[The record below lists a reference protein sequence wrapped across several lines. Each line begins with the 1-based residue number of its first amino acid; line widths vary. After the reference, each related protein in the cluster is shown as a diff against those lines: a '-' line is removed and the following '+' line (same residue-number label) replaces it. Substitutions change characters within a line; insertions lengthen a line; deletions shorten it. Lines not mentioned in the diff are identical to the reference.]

1 MANSVV
7 GRSGKDLA
15 GADATLDALT
25 NLAYSVKPETPE
37 PKKAGNRTSQF
48 WFKVE
53 SIEEVV
59 AKAKVDMA
67 PKQVEHVDAAVTK
80 RMASYKT
87 QLSPMLKNN
96 IEVVREFFLNELT
109 PLTVASEGG
118 ITQAKEV
125 VQRLLDTQ
133 VDSALIDRFR
143 GMASRAA
150 VLRLAI
156 FMVEYFKLPKE
167 YIHNLF
173 SQPITSQDSELKQ
186 VMEALNAMAKQQG
199 AEAPRDRRMERAV
212 TKLENL
218 VDKHS

>member
-7 GRSGKDLA
+7 GRSGKDLRQQ
-15 GADATLDALT
+15 DVTLEALS
-25 NLAYSVKPETPE
+25 NLAYAAAPIKTAKHQP
-37 PKKAGNRTSQF
+37 NRTSRF

-53 SIEEVV
+53 SVAEVV
-59 AKAKVDMA
+59 AQAKKDLA
-67 PKQVEHVDAAVTK
+67 PKEIEHVDVEITK
-80 RMASYKT
+80 RIATYKT
-87 QLSPMLKNN
+87 QLAPALKTN
-96 IEVVREFFLNELT
+96 IEVVREFFLRELT

-125 VQRLLDTQ
+125 VQRILDTE

-167 YIHNLF
+167 YVNNLF

-186 VMEALNAMAKQQG
+186 VMEMLATMNKSHAADG
-199 AEAPRDRRMERAV
+199 VSRRRIEHAV
-212 TKLENL
+212 GKLENA
-218 VDKHS
+218 VEKRS